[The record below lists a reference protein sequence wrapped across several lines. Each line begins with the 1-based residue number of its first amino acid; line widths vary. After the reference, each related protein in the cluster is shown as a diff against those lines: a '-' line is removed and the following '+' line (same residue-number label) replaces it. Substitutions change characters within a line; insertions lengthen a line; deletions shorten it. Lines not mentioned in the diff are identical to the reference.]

1 MKIRVTGTA
10 SECAAAKDYYL
21 ALGEDENVKSVEV
34 SRPYPNRDSVNV
46 YRVYITVEYYNIGDE
61 GSDQTGRSP
70 GANPRPSGKNARKS
84 ARAALPNAG
93 KGVAR
98 RGS

>member
-10 SECAAAKDYYL
+10 SECAAAQDYYL
-21 ALGEDENVKSVEV
+21 ALGENENVKSVEV

-46 YRVYITVEYYNIGDE
+46 YRVYITVEYYNLGDD
-61 GSDQTGRSP
+61 GSDQSGGSD
-70 GANPRPSGKNARKS
+70 GARPRTAGSKARKS
-84 ARAALPNAG
+84 ARAALPNTG
-93 KGVAR
+93 KAVR

>member
-1 MKIRVTGTA
+1 MKIRVWGTIE
-10 SECAAAKDYYL
+10 ECNAALEYYL

-34 SRPYPNRDSVNV
+34 SRPYLNRDSVNV
-46 YRVYITVEYYNIGDE
+46 YRVYITVEYYNLGEE

-70 GANPRPSGKNARKS
+70 GANPRPSGNKARKS

-93 KGVAR
+93 KAVR